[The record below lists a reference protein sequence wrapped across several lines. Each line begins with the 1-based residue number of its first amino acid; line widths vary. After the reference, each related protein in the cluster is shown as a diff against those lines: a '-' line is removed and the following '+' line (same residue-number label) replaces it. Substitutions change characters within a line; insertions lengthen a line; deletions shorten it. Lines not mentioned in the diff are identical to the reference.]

1 MAPLDAQLQAMLQL
15 GENWDGYGAAAP
27 QAHVVE
33 LAHEFVQLIDTVLRK
48 HGAASGTVCV
58 SPTRIGGV
66 LVEWEDADA
75 EHEVE
80 INPDQSLSFLHLN
93 KNTGHIQTRRLAPA
107 NHAVVQPEFLHE
119 LCQLL
124 AA

>member
-1 MAPLDAQLQAMLQL
+1 MATLDAQLEAMRHLA
-15 GENWDGYGAAAP
+15 ENWDGYSAAP
-27 QAHVVE
+27 PPAHVVE
-33 LAHEFVQLIDTVLRK
+33 LAHEFVQLVDMVLRK

-80 INPDQSLSFLHLN
+80 INPDRSLSFLRLN
-93 KNTGHIQTRRLAPA
+93 KTTGHIQTRTLAPA
-107 NHAVVQPEFLHE
+107 SHTVVQPEFLHE